1 MGGVLIVNVVLVYA
15 GPSTSLYFSVSY
27 LDWVGRNDQHRNLN
41 INNIVGHIPVT
52 FGECPNE
59 YSFKGNFS
67 KAKAISGQPWIMK
80 LLLRVLST
88 GELLLVFNSSFSDW
102 PRLKNGY
109 KVFSAS
115 NWNLGWSSDGSQ
127 HSCLKMAESFE
138 KENFAAEKFILRSDS
153 HAPKN
158 CIVCAKFLVKAHRV
172 LKNCNDS
179 PAAPIFPGQPAV
191 TYDQPSAPL
200 LLLDKIWKTP
210 WQH

>member
-67 KAKAISGQPWIMK
+67 KAKAISGQPWTMK
-80 LLLRVLST
+80 LLLRVLSS
-88 GELLLVFNSSFSDW
+88 GELLLVFNCSSSDW

-138 KENFAAEKFILRSDS
+138 KGKFCCGKVYSSVGFSCSQKLHCLCKIS
-153 HAPKN
+153 
-158 CIVCAKFLVKAHRV
+158 
-172 LKNCNDS
+172 
-179 PAAPIFPGQPAV
+179 GQSSSCFEELQRFSNISGA
-191 TYDQPSAPL
+191 TSCDLWSA
-200 LLLDKIWKTP
+200 ISSIASAR
-210 WQH
+210 